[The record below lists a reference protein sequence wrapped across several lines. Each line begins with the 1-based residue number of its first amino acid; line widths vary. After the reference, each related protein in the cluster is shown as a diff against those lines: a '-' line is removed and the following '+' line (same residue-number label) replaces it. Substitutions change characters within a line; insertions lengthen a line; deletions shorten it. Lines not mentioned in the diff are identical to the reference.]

1 MAIPLRFSKYVATKA
16 SEGAKMM
23 PPPIPVTTPWVII
36 RCQYEVERLIV
47 KIPISCKVEPT
58 RNVGTQNP
66 ASSKR
71 PEKALPKKVNQ
82 TWIEP
87 IHEIWKGV

>member
-1 MAIPLRFSKYVATKA
+1 
-16 SEGAKMM
+16 
-23 PPPIPVTTPWVII
+23 VII
-36 RCQYEVERLIV
+36 KCQYEVERLIV